1 MTAESRTADSAD
13 DQTGRKDSFADLNC
27 SPLATDRQP
36 SLIFLIGLPG
46 SGKSF
51 LAAQLQ
57 QACPDRPIVST
68 DATRAELF
76 GNAAEQGS
84 WALIQQEVQRQ
95 LQQAAIAIR
104 AGRSSA
110 ALDDAAIYDAAI
122 YDATNVRRCYRRSA
136 ISTAR
141 TAGFRQ
147 IIGIWLDTPLPLCL
161 QRNRQ
166 RDRQVPEAVIRK
178 MHRQLRGA
186 PPHLND
192 GFDRLVKSGSEIPLF
207 LRFTPNPFLS

>member
-1 MTAESRTADSAD
+1 M
-13 DQTGRKDSFADLNC
+13 L
-27 SPLATDRQP
+27 
-36 SLIFLIGLPG
+36 LIGLPG

-51 LAAQLQ
+51 LAAQIQ

-68 DATRAELF
+68 DAIRAELF

-84 WALIQQEVQRQ
+84 WSLIQQEVQQQ

-104 AGRSSA
+104 TGRSS
-110 ALDDAAIYDAAI
+110 AAI
-122 YDATNVRRCYRRSA
+122 YDATNVRRGYRRAA
-136 ISTAR
+136 IATAR
-141 TAGFRQ
+141 TAGFQQ

-161 QRNRQ
+161 QRNQQ

-192 GFDRLVKSGSEIPLF
+192 GFDRLVKSSSEIPLC
-207 LRFTPNPFLS
+207 LRFTPNPILS

>member
-1 MTAESRTADSAD
+1 MTATGVADSAS
-13 DQTGRKDSFADLNC
+13 DQPVKEAQDSFGDPACL
-27 SPLATDRQP
+27 LAIDRQP
-36 SLIFLIGLPG
+36 CLFLLIGLPG

-51 LAAQLQ
+51 LAAQIQ

-68 DATRAELF
+68 DAIRAELF
-76 GNAAEQGS
+76 GNAANQGS
-84 WALIQQEVQRQ
+84 WSLIQQEVQHQ

-110 ALDDAAIYDAAI
+110 AI
-122 YDATNVRRCYRRSA
+122 YDATNVRRCYRRAA
-136 ISTAR
+136 IATGR
-141 TAGFRQ
+141 TAGFQ
-147 IIGIWLDTPLPLCL
+147 HIIGIWLDTPLPLCL

-166 RDRQVPEAVIRK
+166 RDRQVPEVVIRK

-186 PPHLND
+186 PPHLSD

-207 LRFTPNPFLS
+207 LRFTPNPILS